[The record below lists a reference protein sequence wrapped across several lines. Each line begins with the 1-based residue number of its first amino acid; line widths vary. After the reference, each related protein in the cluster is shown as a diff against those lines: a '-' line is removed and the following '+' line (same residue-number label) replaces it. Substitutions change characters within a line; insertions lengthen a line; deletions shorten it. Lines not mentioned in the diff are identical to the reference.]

1 MSTIQNG
8 VNAYASSGVNHAYQT
23 TRKDTAT
30 GTSKTARNTARGET
44 QKAEAAVYEKNANS
58 ACTSGYDKSGRAT
71 GLHNVGKEAAA
82 NRPGAISSSPDY
94 GKVVGE
100 PKLSEAGASYL
111 KELKSKYGNMDFVLV
126 SKDMI
131 GTAKNQAA
139 SYGNPN
145 RMVVLIDEE
154 KIERMAA
161 DEKFRQKYEAIIS
174 QAQSKTPQLRAAV
187 FQNPNIKSIGIN
199 VLDNGAGSFMA
210 ACAKNTT
217 SANKSLE
224 EKRAAKKAEKKAAEK
239 KAEKKKVEK
248 KAEEKQRDE
257 KLEAKREERAKEFQD
272 KNVIRV
278 DDFDEYLNNDDY
290 EIIYADSMDDL
301 ISKLEAYNQKTGWS
315 AETNT
320 GARYTDFKA

>member
-8 VNAYASSGVNHAYQT
+8 IQAYAQTSAAYSYQSNRNSGVQKTKESNTADKNESTAGNSAVDSYVSGDYQT
-23 TRKDTAT
+23 GLAGYTKST
-30 GTSKTARNTARGET
+30 G
-44 QKAEAAVYEKNANS
+44 KANQV
-58 ACTSGYDKSGRAT
+58 
-71 GLHNVGKEAAA
+71 
-82 NRPGAISSSPDY
+82 GAITGSPEY

-100 PKLSEAGASYL
+100 PKLSEAGAKYL
-111 KELKSKYGNMDFVLV
+111 SELKNKYGNMDFVLV

-131 GTAKNQAA
+131 GTAKSQSA

-154 KIERMAA
+154 KIERMAT
-161 DEKFRQKYEAIIS
+161 DEKYREKYEAIIS
-174 QAQSKTPQLRAAV
+174 QAQSNASGLRAAV

-210 ACAKNTT
+210 ACAKNNKNAT
-217 SANKSLE
+217 KSLE
-224 EKRAAKKAEKKAAEK
+224 EKRAAKKAEKKASEK
-239 KAEKKKVEK
+239 KAEKKKAEK
-248 KAEEKQRDE
+248 KAEEKKRDE

-290 EIIYADSMDDL
+290 EIIYADSMEEL
-301 ISKLEAYNQKTGWS
+301 ISKLEEYNKNTGWS
-315 AETNT
+315 VESNT
-320 GARYTDFKA
+320 GARYTDFRA